1 MLYFNVLP
9 KYRPYPIYVQN
20 LNWFNLLK
28 KWNLS
33 ENINLKRMI
42 LMPYI
47 EKWNSFQSEFS
58 I

>member
-28 KWNLS
+28 N
-33 ENINLKRMI
+33 EIYLKT
-42 LMPYI
+42 LTLK
-47 EKWNSFQSEFS
+47 EWF
-58 I
+58 